1 MHTHVFKVIIL
12 LQMSNLKKQQGKC
25 LMIIWLHIN
34 TNCKKFQMVLTG
46 QN

>member
-1 MHTHVFKVIIL
+1 MHAHVFKVIIC
-12 LQMSNLKKQQGKC
+12 LQMSDLKKQQGKC

-34 TNCKKFQMVLTG
+34 TNCKKFQMVLID